1 MISSSCHVCPTS
13 SAILN
18 SLPTCF
24 QPGQNLPFYL
34 GFDLEFKWHPC
45 ERILQIHHSNYIFT
59 EVMESIMIPD
69 LKGGGHSQVL
79 LCTHTCARMHSYV
92 FLNSLFLKALTVVEM
107 IHIIFYLYELW
118 RYIEHCFNLE
128 HRI

>member
-69 LKGGGHSQVL
+69 LKGGGALSSALVY
-79 LCTHTCARMHSYV
+79 SYMCSHALVCFLELFV
-92 FLNSLFLKALTVVEM
+92 FKGVNCGRDDSY
-107 IHIIFYLYELW
+107 HILSV
-118 RYIEHCFNLE
+118 
-128 HRI
+128 